1 MAGDLIDWLSINCAA
16 LKSVK
21 NQGIE
26 SSSWERRTICSSSKK
41 GKEPVYV

>member
-21 NQGIE
+21 NQGICLFVFE
-26 SSSWERRTICSSSKK
+26 KMYFVIWD
-41 GKEPVYV
+41 